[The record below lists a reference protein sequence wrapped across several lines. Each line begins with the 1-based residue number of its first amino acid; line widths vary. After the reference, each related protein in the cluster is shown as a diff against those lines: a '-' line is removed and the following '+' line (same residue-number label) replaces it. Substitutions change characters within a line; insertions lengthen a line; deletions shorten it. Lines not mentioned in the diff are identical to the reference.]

1 MGMSKFLY
9 LFFIF
14 AFLSSIRATFYE
26 NDKITF
32 HIPLIGVPLKESIF
46 FHKPI
51 SYQNSLIYLATEKN
65 ILAAINSKDGSLV
78 WRQKYAENDPIN
90 AIKPL
95 DSKIISLSNSSNVRA
110 WNALTGFLIWE
121 ETLQNFFLDNRYVIK
136 IFENNITSNKD
147 IILLTSNTIYF
158 LDSNTG
164 SQIWCYGKNVERL
177 PIFLSIS
184 NSFVYVVESRVSS
197 NTYFISVSKLDGK
210 TGNKIASNY
219 LFSIS
224 KLDDIIYVGSS
235 PLPIIVWRN
244 SSISSSL
251 SIYDFD
257 RNITH
262 IINIEIP
269 FSSVKLYS
277 SEHSNVISPS
287 ILLHFTSNSY
297 QKTWA
302 SVFSFKSNSS
312 ILKLYE
318 ISSIS
323 ATSCFFATIYA
334 FNIFYIH
341 SYINKF
347 GSITID
353 TYGDKNNSILNTWNI
368 SQNQSHSHLEQIISN
383 FFQKKDNSTMIK
395 SVVVMSDGVI
405 YMVKESSIL
414 WHREESLSYS
424 IHAEFFQ
431 LPQKHIVL
439 IENDSL
445 KKSNFLPS
453 IYIKRIIRHF
463 NKLKEIIKYIV
474 SSIRKKLSKKYKD
487 TSNIQKTRLRKN
499 VFGLKQIIIVITS
512 KGKILALDPFFSGII
527 IWSNNLGNKFDYKGL
542 WIIKKSK
549 TLNDIPVIA
558 VLGRSFQDMHFWRI
572 NGLTGEIINFK
583 KVDNDI
589 KNSFIL
595 DHISTNDSN
604 ENIIVGITEDKKVK
618 LLYDTSKALPISM
631 LENLSNI
638 YFSTKNLNTLEGY
651 FLDFKNLYAN
661 VTWTID
667 FPSSES
673 IISLS
678 FRNKNE
684 KIASIGRV
692 LGDRSVLYK
701 YLNSHFLAVA
711 TGNEEDS
718 KLNIYLIDMVKGM
731 ILHTNHYNSVDIS
744 KGVEILLTENWIVYQ
759 FWIEK
764 PTKGYQIVISELYES
779 ETRNK
784 RNKGENSTSIYNIPL
799 PFVISQAYLYPRR
812 IHAFTSVLTRYGIT
826 SRDIISYIDSNQIII
841 IPKKLLDPQRP
852 ILTSNKIPSESIK
865 GLIPYDV
872 NLFIDSKII
881 ISCKNEVYGIKNI
894 LSSPTLLE
902 STSLIL
908 AYGHDIFFTYVTP
921 SNSFDVLNPSFNKF
935 QLLLTI
941 FLLIVGLFLLRS
953 IIKVKLLKKKW
964 LVI

>member
-1 MGMSKFLY
+1 MKEYELLY

-14 AFLSSIRATFYE
+14 SFLSSIRAIFHE

-46 FHKPI
+46 FHKPV

-90 AIKPL
+90 AIKSL
-95 DSKIISLSNSSNVRA
+95 DSKIITLSNSSIVRA

-121 ETLQNFFLDNRYVIK
+121 ETYQNFFLDNRHAIK

-147 IILLTSNTIYF
+147 IVLLTSNTIYF

-164 SQIWCYGKNVERL
+164 SQIWCYEKSVKRL

-184 NSFVYVVESRVSS
+184 SPFVYVVESRVSS

-210 TGNKIASNY
+210 TGNKIASNN

-224 KLDDIIYVGSS
+224 KLDDIIYVGNS
-235 PLPIIVWRN
+235 PLPIIVWKDSN
-244 SSISSSL
+244 TYDSINV
-251 SIYDFD
+251 YDFD

-262 IINIEIP
+262 IIDIEMP

-277 SEHSNVISPS
+277 PENSNVISPS
-287 ILLHFTSNSY
+287 FLLHFVSSSY
-297 QKTWA
+297 KKSWA
-302 SVFSFKSNSS
+302 SVFSFKPNSS

-323 ATSCFFATIYA
+323 ATSCFFPTIYA
-334 FNIFYIH
+334 FDIFFIH
-341 SYINKF
+341 SYINNF

-353 TYGDKNNSILNTWNI
+353 KYGDKNNSILNTWNI
-368 SQNQSHSHLEQIISN
+368 SLNQSNSRPEQIVS
-383 FFQKKDNSTMIK
+383 FFSQKNDNLITIK
-395 SVVVMSDGVI
+395 SVIVMSDGVI

-414 WHREESLSYS
+414 WHREESLAYS
-424 IHAEFFQ
+424 IHAEFLQ

-445 KKSNFLPS
+445 KKSNFFPS
-453 IYIKRIIRHF
+453 YIKRIIGHV

-474 SSIRKKLSKKYKD
+474 SSIEKRFSKEYKD
-487 TSNIQKTRLRKN
+487 TSNMQKAGLRKN

-512 KGKILALDPFFSGII
+512 KGKILALDPFLSGIV
-527 IWSNNLGNKFDYKGL
+527 IWSNNLGSEFDYKGL
-542 WIIKKSK
+542 WIVKKSK

-558 VLGRSFQDMHFWRI
+558 VLGRCLQDMHFWRI

-595 DHISTNDSN
+595 DHILTDDSN
-604 ENIIVGITEDKKVK
+604 ENIVIGITEDKKIK
-618 LLYDTSKALPISM
+618 LLYDTSKTLPISV

-638 YFSTKNLNTLEGY
+638 YFSTRNLNTLEGY
-651 FLDFKNLYAN
+651 FLDFKNLYASI
-661 VTWTID
+661 TWTID
-667 FPSSES
+667 FPLSES

-678 FRNKNE
+678 FKNKNE

-711 TGNEEDS
+711 TGNKVDS
-718 KLNIYLIDMVKGM
+718 KLNIYLIDIVKGM
-731 ILHTNHYNSVDIS
+731 ILHTNHYNNVDIS

-779 ETRNK
+779 EIKNK
-784 RNKGENSTSIYNIPL
+784 RNKGANSTSIYNIPL

-812 IHAFTSVLTRYGIT
+812 IYAFTSVLTRYGIS
-826 SRDIISYIDSNQIII
+826 SRDIISYIDSNQIVV

-852 ILTSNKIPSESIK
+852 ILANNKISSASIK
-865 GLIPYDV
+865 ELIPYDV
-872 NLFIDSKII
+872 NLFIDSKIV
-881 ISCKNEVYGIKNI
+881 ISSKNEVYGIKNI

-921 SNSFDVLNPSFNKF
+921 SNSFDVLNPNFNKL

-941 FLLIVGLFLLRS
+941 SLLIVGLLLLRS
-953 IIKVKLLKKKW
+953 MAKVKLLKKKW
-964 LVI
+964 SVI

>member
-1 MGMSKFLY
+1 MRVPGLLY
-9 LFFIF
+9 LFIF
-14 AFLSSIRATFYE
+14 SFLSSIGAISYE

-51 SYQNSLIYLATEKN
+51 SYQDSLIYLATEKN

-78 WRQKYAENDPIN
+78 WRQEYAENDLIN

-95 DSKIISLSNSSNVRA
+95 DSKIITLSNSSTVRA

-121 ETLQNFFLDNRYVIK
+121 ETLQNSFSDNRNVIK
-136 IFENNITSNKD
+136 IFENNITSDKD
-147 IILLTSNTIYF
+147 IILLTSNMIYF

-164 SQIWCYGKNVERL
+164 SQIWCYGKNIEGL
-177 PIFLSIS
+177 PIFLLIS
-184 NSFVYVVESRVSS
+184 NSFVYVVESKASS

-210 TGNKIASNY
+210 TGNKISSND

-224 KLDDIIYVGSS
+224 KLDDIIYVGNS
-235 PLPIIVWRN
+235 PFPIIVWRN
-244 SSISSSL
+244 SSTCSSL
-251 SIYDFD
+251 SIYNFD
-257 RNITH
+257 QNITH
-262 IINIEIP
+262 IIDIEIP
-269 FSSVKLYS
+269 FSSVKLYP
-277 SEHSNVISPS
+277 SENSNVISSS
-287 ILLHFTSNSY
+287 ILFHFVSSSY
-297 QKTWA
+297 KRTWA

-323 ATSCFFATIYA
+323 TTSCFFPIIYA
-334 FNIFYIH
+334 FDIFFIH

-347 GSITID
+347 GSIIIE

-368 SQNQSHSHLEQIISN
+368 SQNQHHSQLEQIISN
-383 FFQKKDNSTMIK
+383 FFQKKDNSVIIK
-395 SVVVMSDGVI
+395 SVVVMSDGTI
-405 YMVKESSIL
+405 YMVKESSVL
-414 WHREESLSYS
+414 WYREESLSYS
-424 IHAEFFQ
+424 IHAEFLQ

-439 IENDSL
+439 IDNYSL
-445 KKSNFLPS
+445 KKSNFLLS
-453 IYIKRIIRHF
+453 TYIKRIIEHVD
-463 NKLKEIIKYIV
+463 KLKETIKYVI
-474 SSIRKKLSKKYKD
+474 SSIRKRVSKKYKD
-487 TSNIQKTRLRKN
+487 TSNIQKIGLQKN

-512 KGKILALDPFFSGII
+512 KGKILALDPFSSGIV
-527 IWSNNLGNKFDYKGL
+527 IWSNNLGNEFDYKGL

-549 TLNDIPVIA
+549 ALNDIPFIA
-558 VLGRSFQDMHFWRI
+558 VLGRSFQDMHFWKI
-572 NGLTGEIINFK
+572 NGLTGEIINSK

-595 DHISTNDSN
+595 DHALTKDSN
-604 ENIIVGITEDKKVK
+604 ENIIIGITEDKKIK
-618 LLYDTSKALPISM
+618 LLYDTSKTLPVPI
-631 LENLSNI
+631 LENLSNV

-661 VTWTID
+661 LTWTID

-701 YLNSHFLAVA
+701 YLNSHLLAVA
-711 TGNEEDS
+711 TGNKVDS
-718 KLNIYLIDMVKGM
+718 KLSIYLIDMVKGM

-784 RNKGENSTSIYNIPL
+784 RNQGANSTSIYNIPL
-799 PFVISQAYLYPRR
+799 PFVISQAYLFPRR

-826 SRDIISYIDSNQIII
+826 SRDIISYIDSNQIIM

-852 ILTSNKIPSESIK
+852 ILVNNKISSESIK

-872 NLFIDSKII
+872 NLFIDSKIV
-881 ISCKNEVYGIKNI
+881 ISSKNEVYGIKNI

-921 SNSFDVLNPSFNKF
+921 SNSFDVLNPSFNKL

-941 FLLIVGLFLLRS
+941 LSLIVGLFVLRS
-953 IIKVKLLKKKW
+953 MVGFSII
-964 LVI
+964 

>member
-1 MGMSKFLY
+1 MRVPGLLY
-9 LFFIF
+9 LFIF
-14 AFLSSIRATFYE
+14 SFLSSIGAISYE

-51 SYQNSLIYLATEKN
+51 SYQDSLIYLATEKN

-78 WRQKYAENDPIN
+78 WRQEYAENDLIN

-95 DSKIISLSNSSNVRA
+95 DSKIITLSNSSTVRA

-121 ETLQNFFLDNRYVIK
+121 ETLQNSFSDNRNVIK
-136 IFENNITSNKD
+136 IFENNITSDKD
-147 IILLTSNTIYF
+147 IILLTSNMIYF

-164 SQIWCYGKNVERL
+164 SQIWCYGKN
-177 PIFLSIS
+177 I
-184 NSFVYVVESRVSS
+184 
-197 NTYFISVSKLDGK
+197 
-210 TGNKIASNY
+210 
-219 LFSIS
+219 
-224 KLDDIIYVGSS
+224 
-235 PLPIIVWRN
+235 
-244 SSISSSL
+244 
-251 SIYDFD
+251 
-257 RNITH
+257 
-262 IINIEIP
+262 
-269 FSSVKLYS
+269 SVKLYP
-277 SEHSNVISPS
+277 SENSNVISSS
-287 ILLHFTSNSY
+287 ILFHFVSSSY
-297 QKTWA
+297 KRTWA

-323 ATSCFFATIYA
+323 TTSCFFPIIYA
-334 FNIFYIH
+334 FDIFFIH

-347 GSITID
+347 GSIIIE

-368 SQNQSHSHLEQIISN
+368 SQNQHHSQLEQIISN
-383 FFQKKDNSTMIK
+383 FFQKKDNSVIIK
-395 SVVVMSDGVI
+395 SVVVMSDGTI
-405 YMVKESSIL
+405 YMVKESSVL
-414 WHREESLSYS
+414 WYREESLSYS
-424 IHAEFFQ
+424 IHAEFLQ

-439 IENDSL
+439 IDNYSL
-445 KKSNFLPS
+445 KKSNFLLS
-453 IYIKRIIRHF
+453 TYIKRIIEHVD
-463 NKLKEIIKYIV
+463 KLKETIKYVI
-474 SSIRKKLSKKYKD
+474 SSIRKRVSKKYKD
-487 TSNIQKTRLRKN
+487 TSNIQKIGLQKN

-512 KGKILALDPFFSGII
+512 KGKILALDPFS
-527 IWSNNLGNKFDYKGL
+527 SGL

-549 TLNDIPVIA
+549 ALNDIPFIA
-558 VLGRSFQDMHFWRI
+558 VLGRSFQDMHFWKI
-572 NGLTGEIINFK
+572 NGLTGEIINSK

-595 DHISTNDSN
+595 DHALTKDSN
-604 ENIIVGITEDKKVK
+604 ENIIIGITEDKKIK
-618 LLYDTSKALPISM
+618 LLYDTSKTLPVPI
-631 LENLSNI
+631 LENLSNV

-661 VTWTID
+661 LTWTID

-701 YLNSHFLAVA
+701 YLNSHLLAVA
-711 TGNEEDS
+711 TGN
-718 KLNIYLIDMVKGM
+718 
-731 ILHTNHYNSVDIS
+731 

-784 RNKGENSTSIYNIPL
+784 RNQGANSTSIYNIPL
-799 PFVISQAYLYPRR
+799 PFVISQAYLFPRR

-826 SRDIISYIDSNQIII
+826 SRDIISYIDSNQIIM

-852 ILTSNKIPSESIK
+852 ILVNNKISSESIK

-872 NLFIDSKII
+872 NLFIDSKIV
-881 ISCKNEVYGIKNI
+881 ISSKNEVYGIKNI

-921 SNSFDVLNPSFNKF
+921 SNSFDVLNPSFNKL

-941 FLLIVGLFLLRS
+941 LSLIVGLFVLRS
-953 IIKVKLLKKKW
+953 MTNAKLLKKKW
-964 LVI
+964 SVI